1 MLTVVWTNGAVALTK
16 DPIFGVSVK
25 TETAWRPISQLD
37 PEDLALVRRLVNWAP
52 ECPFKSEVYQFTPE
66 ERKSFEVFEAGEMGR
81 LEGLDPEEDVS
92 DEESR
97 DHFDNH
103 IAGDR

>member
-1 MLTVVWTNGAVALTK
+1 MLTVIWTNGAVALTK

-25 TETAWRPISQLD
+25 TETAWCPLSQLD

-52 ECPFKSEVYQFTPE
+52 ECPFKDEVYRLTSD
-66 ERKSFEVFEAGEMGR
+66 ERKN
-81 LEGLDPEEDVS
+81 LDPEEDVS
-92 DEESR
+92 DEESQ
-97 DHFDNH
+97 DHFESH